1 MGLGTCDGKDITSVR
16 FFIAVVVVEWYNDN
30 PVEVV
35 VMIGLIDSAAMTVET
50 VCTEVVVC
58 MRSE

>member
-30 PVEVV
+30 PVDVV
-35 VMIGLIDSAAMTVET
+35 VMIGLIDSAAIKT